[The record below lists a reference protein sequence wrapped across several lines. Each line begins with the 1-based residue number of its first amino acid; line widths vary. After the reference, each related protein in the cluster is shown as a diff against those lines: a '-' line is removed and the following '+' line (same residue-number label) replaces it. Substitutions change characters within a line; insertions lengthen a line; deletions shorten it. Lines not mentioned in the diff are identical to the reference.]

1 MIRIGVI
8 RIVYFNVK
16 RSDPQ
21 NWSSSKAREK
31 LSRPTYS
38 GGVIR
43 VQSLSDT
50 QTMWM
55 NG

>member
-1 MIRIGVI
+1 MIRS
-8 RIVYFNVK
+8 VYLSVK
-16 RSDPQ
+16 RSDAQ

-38 GGVIR
+38 GGVIS
-43 VQSLSDT
+43 VQSFSET
-50 QTMWM
+50 QNIRT